1 MRTLGMMKRAL
12 HGVAMATLLTAG
24 LAMPAHAENKDI
36 DFKPPQ
42 ELTDVEKRI
51 DLNSPPPEAAKD
63 PAVNTADEVMNED
76 GGVSTK
82 AKVNCGIVTC
92 SLYLSK
98 KETHFV
104 GHNGIVAAV
113 AANMIPTIGGLLGI
127 AHRVVNW
134 KARQAAQKHQ
144 CLRVRFTPGG
154 IVGLYSDGSKFCK

>member
-1 MRTLGMMKRAL
+1 MRTRGMLKRAV

-24 LAMPAHAENKDI
+24 LAMPAHADGKDI
-36 DFKPPQ
+36 DFKEPR
-42 ELTDVEKRI
+42 ELTEIEKRI
-51 DLNSPPPEAAKD
+51 DLKAPPPEAAKD
-63 PAVNTADEVMNED
+63 PAMNSADEVMSEE
-76 GGVSTK
+76 GGVSST

-113 AANMIPTIGGLLGI
+113 AANMVPTIGGLLSA

-134 KARQAAQKHQ
+134 KARQAASKHQ
-144 CLRVRFTPGG
+144 CMRVRFTAGG
-154 IVGLYSDGSKFCK
+154 IVGLYSDGSKYCR